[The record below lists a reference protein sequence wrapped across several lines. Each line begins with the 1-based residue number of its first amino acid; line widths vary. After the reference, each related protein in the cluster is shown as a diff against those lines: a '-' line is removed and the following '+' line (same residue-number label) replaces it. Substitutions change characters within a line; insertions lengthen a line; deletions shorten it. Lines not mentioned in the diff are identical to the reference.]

1 MKKQLDQ
8 KLYPQQGKPCKTQNR
23 NESKMTHYSGSKVY
37 ISCEREIYG
46 INFKHNCEIWV
57 FLCLS
62 SCRHPSK
69 HTHECF
75 PHAPSADL
83 QTPFLPSLVRGYS
96 QIQLY
101 QFFFLLLFFL
111 HSLKNCV
118 FEPLFCVVVIV
129 VQEISV
135 NKIKILAHLKQGA
148 RDPMN
153 KNNKQVRKR
162 VQREI
167 RSRRKEGRVR

>member
-8 KLYPQQGKPCKTQNR
+8 KLYPKQGKPCKTQKR
-23 NESKMTHYSGSKVY
+23 NKSKITRYSGSKVY

-46 INFKHNCEIWV
+46 VNFKHNCEIWV

-69 HTHECF
+69 HMHGCF
-75 PHAPSADL
+75 PHAPFANL
-83 QTPFLPSLVRGYS
+83 QMPFLPSLVRGYS
-96 QIQLY
+96 QIELY
-101 QFFFLLLFFL
+101 QIFFFFFL
-111 HSLKNCV
+111 HSLKNYV
-118 FEPLFCVVVIV
+118 FEPLLCVVVV
-129 VQEISV
+129 VVHEVSV

-153 KNNKQVRKR
+153 KNNKQVKKR
-162 VQREI
+162 VWWEI
-167 RSRRKEGRVR
+167 LSRRKEGRVR